1 MIDSLKNYFY
11 GQATHYNHPG
21 WYFDIVIDNLQD
33 LTSQMQIR
41 PGRFVLVKNYGAIF
55 MRTGSN
61 NIFIKPF
68 IDDGE
73 GTNRRYFYQDQYN
86 LSGEEVD
93 FTQTDLE
100 FDSEKFETWFQDKF
114 PNMTPRQKR
123 DLLRQLYITTGYKFI
138 SYTNPNIQIWKGGS
152 GNLVIDFRS
161 TDFTITDEMD
171 QDILDIFE
179 INED

>member
-21 WYFDIVIDNLQD
+21 WYFDIVINNLED

-68 IDDGE
+68 IDD
-73 GTNRRYFYQDQYN
+73 TNIKYGRYFYQDQYN

-93 FTQTDLE
+93 FTQADLE
-100 FDSEKFETWFQDKF
+100 SDSKEFETWFQDKF
-114 PNMTPRQKR
+114 PNMTPSQKR
-123 DLLRQLYITTGYKFI
+123 DLLKQLYITTGYKFI
-138 SYTNPNIQIWKGGS
+138 SYTNPNIQIWKGGT

-161 TDFTITDEMD
+161 TDFTVTDEVD

>member
-21 WYFDIVIDNLQD
+21 WYFDIVIDNLED

-55 MRTGSN
+55 MRSGSN

-73 GTNRRYFYQDQYN
+73 DTNRRYFYQDQYN

-93 FTQTDLE
+93 FTQADLE
-100 FDSEKFETWFQDKF
+100 SDSEKFETWFQHNL
-114 PNMTPRQKR
+114 PYMPPRQKEEF
-123 DLLRQLYITTGYKFI
+123 LRQLYITTGYKFI
-138 SYTNPNIQIWKGGS
+138 SYTNPNIQIWKGGT

-161 TDFTITDEMD
+161 TDFTITDEID